1 MAVIFFIKLIEI
13 IIKIIIIMFII
24 VIKKLNGL
32 FWSVLIDNIR
42 FIRLSVCLVKLHTWK
57 IL

>member
-24 VIKKLNGL
+24 KKKLNGL
-32 FWSVLIDNIR
+32 FWSVLTDNIR